1 MSSFNVTMTII
12 MFTVY
17 ECFLL
22 DHLWLHDRRQLLV
35 WSMTTIKITPALVD
49 NPYCL
54 PINIPIHF

>member
-22 DHLWLHDRRQLLV
+22 DHLWSHDHRQLLV
-35 WSMTTIKITPALVD
+35 CSMTTIKNNSVLVD

-54 PINIPIHF
+54 LINIPIHF

>member
-1 MSSFNVTMTII
+1 MTII

-35 WSMTTIKITPALVD
+35 WSMTTIKSTPALVD